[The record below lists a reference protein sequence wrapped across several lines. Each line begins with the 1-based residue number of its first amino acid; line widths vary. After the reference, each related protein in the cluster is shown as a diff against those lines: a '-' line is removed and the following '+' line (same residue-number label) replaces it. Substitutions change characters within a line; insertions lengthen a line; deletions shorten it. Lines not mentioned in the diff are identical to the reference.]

1 MENGRLW
8 LGAMVFSDFSAEHFS
23 IYHDQFALRSHGLLF
38 SDICPHTICN
48 RTPIYDCQVSM
59 LNPNVIFPAV

>member
-23 IYHDQFALRSHGLLF
+23 IYHDQLALTLF
-38 SDICPHTICN
+38 
-48 RTPIYDCQVSM
+48 
-59 LNPNVIFPAV
+59 VIVRLFMIARFLC